1 MDVNEEFA
9 AKLACARCGR
19 ALRNRAKWFRLTEQ
33 DNGLNFYYRCARCH
47 SVFQGVVTKQMFAQL
62 EALAQM
68 EASTFTGASVT
79 ATAMSARQPGIKRR
93 RKIARPQLFRSRRT
107 KKEMQR
113 YASTFEKAL
122 YSEGNDFLSQQVMQ
136 EGNNWRSDCD

>member
-9 AKLACARCGR
+9 AKLACVRCGR
-19 ALRNRAKWFRLTEQ
+19 ALQNRAKWFRLTEQ
-33 DNGLNFYYRCARCH
+33 GNGLNFYYRCAKCH

-79 ATAMSARQPGIKRR
+79 ATSKSARQPGIKRR
-93 RKIARPQLFRSRRT
+93 RKISRPRLFRSRRT

-122 YSEGNDFLSQQVMQ
+122 YCEGNDFLSQQVMQ
-136 EGNNWRSDCD
+136 EGNNWRSDSN